1 MRGVFV
7 TGTDTGA
14 GKTVVAG
21 ALAAALTVRGRR
33 VAAFKPVVTGTE
45 EPTDP
50 GWPLDHELLA
60 AAAGGTNPE
69 SVAPLTFGPAASPH
83 LAAELAGKP
92 IDPAALIGFAERAAA
107 RAEALIVEGIG
118 GLLVPLTPTYYVRDL
133 ARELGLSLVVAARP
147 GLGTINHTL
156 LTLEAARTAGL
167 RVASVVLTPWP
178 ARPSV
183 VERSNR
189 DTIERLGRVE
199 VAGLPPIEAGEPA
212 RLAAAGA
219 DLPAE
224 RWAGLDATPTGGS
237 DQVAGVPSSELA
249 DAAGRRRGRRAHE
262 ACASSPIPH
271 PSIGQITQ
279 K

>member
-7 TGTDTGA
+7 TGTDTGV

-21 ALAAALTVRGRR
+21 ALAAALAARGRR
-33 VAAFKPVVTGTE
+33 VAVFKPVVTGTE

-60 AAAGGTNPE
+60 AAGGMDPE

-83 LAAELAGKP
+83 LAAELAGES
-92 IDPAALIGFAERAAA
+92 IDPAALIGSAERAAA
-107 RAEALIVEGIG
+107 RADALIVEGVG
-118 GLLVPLTPTYYVRDL
+118 GLLVPLTPTYCVRDL
-133 ARELGLSLVVAARP
+133 ACDLGLSLVIAARP

-167 RVASVVLTPWP
+167 RVAGVVLTPWP

-183 VERSNR
+183 VEQSNR
-189 DTIERLGRVE
+189 DTIGRLGGVE
-199 VAGLPPIEAGEPA
+199 VAGLPPIESGEPA
-212 RLAAAGA
+212 RLSAAGA
-219 DLPAE
+219 GLPAE

-237 DQVAGVPSSELA
+237 DQVAGARSSELA
-249 DAAGRRRGRRAHE
+249 DATGRRRGRRAHE

-271 PSIGQITQ
+271 PNIGQITQ